1 MRQVIPIN
9 SGSGD
14 SGNLGE
20 DLRSRLRLG
29 EKTVQ
34 LFAALAEES
43 MAERKWTEA
52 AAMWEQLLDLDA
64 QSAEGWGGLGDAR
77 FQLGAY
83 ADALRAYDECLRLT
97 PSDAAALQGKAE
109 TMAELER
116 DSVDAMLSLWQSS
129 SVQSLSALASVQPP
143 PSEAGPAM
151 EVLSGTSDILSM
163 VEASMAPLE
172 EGLAAAALG
181 VGDWR
186 SVIKHCTRLVVARP
200 DHFEAWYNL
209 GVARQ
214 QAGEVAE
221 AEFAYRQA
229 LKVRPEST
237 DAMLNLGMT
246 LQLRDDS
253 AGAREQ
259 YESLL
264 QLTPSCV
271 PARWNLGLLLEEMD
285 EHEAASKQYERIT
298 AADPTHSEAWF
309 RLGFA
314 CLHQGEW
321 ENAAVALEHF
331 REASPESWEGALNL
345 AIAYQRLGRYRE
357 AIALFERVLADQ
369 PDNGVAL
376 QGLGLASAG
385 VGQIE
390 VVVGV
395 RKKLALA
402 KQPTAGLTFQVAR
415 WLEEKGRREDAI
427 RVYCDALKEQ
437 PMFPEAL
444 LNLGHLLAADG
455 KTAEASECWRRALS
469 LRPEL
474 AAGYFDPK

>member
-1 MRQVIPIN
+1 MRHVIPIN
-9 SGSGD
+9 SGSGEP
-14 SGNLGE
+14 GNQSE

-43 MAERKWTEA
+43 MAGRKWADA
-52 AAMWEQLLDLDA
+52 AAMWKQLLDLDP
-64 QSAEGWGGLGDAR
+64 QSAEGWGGLGEAR
-77 FQLGAY
+77 LQMGEHAE
-83 ADALRAYDECLRLT
+83 ALRAFDECLRLL
-97 PSDAAALQGKAE
+97 PSDEAALQGKAD

-116 DSVDAMLSLWQSS
+116 TSVDSMLNLWQSTMTYPAARAEPLAPVEADAAG
-129 SVQSLSALASVQPP
+129 VQSA
-143 PSEAGPAM
+143 EAEDG
-151 EVLSGTSDILSM
+151 ILSM
-163 VEASMAPLE
+163 VEAAMAPLE

-186 SVIKHCTRLVVARP
+186 SVVKHCSRLVQARP
-200 DHFEAWYNL
+200 GHFEAWYNL

-214 QAGEVAE
+214 QTGEAAE
-221 AEFAYRQA
+221 AEHAYRQA
-229 LKVRPEST
+229 LAIKPDST
-237 DAMLNLGMT
+237 GAMLNLGMT
-246 LQLRDDS
+246 LQMRNDA

-259 YESLL
+259 YEMLL
-264 QLTPSCV
+264 ELDPGCV
-271 PARWNLGLLLEEMD
+271 PGLWNLGVLLEEMG
-285 EHEAASKQYERIT
+285 EHGLAARQYESIA
-298 AADPTHSEAWF
+298 AADPSHAEAWF

-314 CLHQGEW
+314 SLRESDW
-321 ENAAVALEHF
+321 ESAAAALERF
-331 REASPESWEGALNL
+331 RELSPDSWEGDLNL

-357 AIALFERVLADQ
+357 AMNLFERVLAAQ
-369 PDNGVAL
+369 PEHNAAL
-376 QGLGLASAG
+376 QGLGLAAAG

-395 RKKLALA
+395 RKKLAQA
-402 KQPTAGLTFQVAR
+402 KHPTAGLTFQVAR

-444 LNLGHLLAADG
+444 LNLGHLLAAEG
-455 KTAEASECWRRALS
+455 KSAEASECWRRALT

-474 AAGYFDPK
+474 AAGYFDPQE

>member
-1 MRQVIPIN
+1 MRHVIPIN

-14 SGNLGE
+14 SGNTGE

-43 MAERKWTEA
+43 MFERKWAEA
-52 AAMWEQLLDLDA
+52 AAMWEQLLELDP
-64 QSAEGWGGLGDAR
+64 QSGEAWGGLGEAR
-77 FQLGAY
+77 FHLGAY
-83 ADALRAYDECLRLT
+83 AEALRAYDECLRLM
-97 PSDAAALQGKAE
+97 PSDEAALQGKAE

-116 DSVDAMLSLWQSS
+116 NSVDSMLSLWESTTL
-129 SVQSLSALASVQPP
+129 QSLDALARAQTSKPAPVD
-143 PSEAGPAM
+143 PSPG
-151 EVLSGTSDILSM
+151 GKGDILSM
-163 VEASMAPLE
+163 VEAAMAPLE

-186 SVIKHCTRLVVARP
+186 SVIKHCTRLVESRP

-214 QAGEVAE
+214 QMGEARE
-221 AEFAYRQA
+221 AEHAYRQA
-229 LKVRPEST
+229 LQVKPESA
-237 DAMLNLGMT
+237 DALLNLGMT
-246 LQLRDDS
+246 LQMQDDT

-259 YESLL
+259 YERLL
-264 QLTPSCV
+264 ELEPDCV
-271 PARWNLGLLLEEMD
+271 PAMWNLGLLLEQVGEQ
-285 EHEAASKQYERIT
+285 EAASQQYERIT
-298 AADPTHSEAWF
+298 AADPTHAEAWF

-314 CLHQGEW
+314 RLRQSEW
-321 ENAAVALEHF
+321 DHAAAAFERFH
-331 REASPESWEGALNL
+331 EAAPESWEGALNL

-357 AIALFERVLADQ
+357 AIALFERVLAEQ
-369 PDNGVAL
+369 PGNGAAL
-376 QGLGLASAG
+376 QGLGLSAAG

-395 RKKLALA
+395 RKKLAQSR
-402 KQPTAGLTFQVAR
+402 QPTAGLTFQVAR
-415 WLEEKGRREDAI
+415 WLEEKGRRDDAI

-444 LNLGHLLAADG
+444 LNLGHLLAAEG
-455 KTAEASECWRRALS
+455 KTAEASECWRRALT

-474 AAGYFDPK
+474 AVDYFDPKE